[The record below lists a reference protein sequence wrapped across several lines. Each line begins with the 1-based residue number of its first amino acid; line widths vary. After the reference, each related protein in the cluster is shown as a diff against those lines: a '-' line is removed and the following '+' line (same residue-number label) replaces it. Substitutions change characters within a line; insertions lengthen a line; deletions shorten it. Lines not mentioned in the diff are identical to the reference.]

1 VSARVELAG
10 GPYSAELLP
19 ELGMAGCSLTHDGV
33 ELVALDGGL
42 DRLRAGGATGIPLL
56 APWANRL
63 SRRRF
68 EVAGVA
74 VDLEGVPL
82 HDDGHGLPIHGTMI
96 GERRWTVVEAEPA
109 GVRARFAYEAP
120 ELLRAFPFPHVLEL
134 DVSVGPDGLRVETTL
149 TAGEER
155 PVPVAF
161 GWHPYFR
168 LPGPVEDWRLE
179 LPGCTPLELDSRGIP
194 TGHTAS
200 NAGGTV
206 RLRERAWD
214 DLFALEGPS
223 SVAVTGGGL
232 RLEVRYGAGY
242 PYAQVFSPAGADFV
256 AIEPMTAA
264 TDALT
269 RDECA
274 QVEPGDTFRAV
285 FEVAVSTVP
294 TEG

>member
-1 VSARVELAG
+1 VSERVELAG
-10 GPYSAELLP
+10 GPYTAEFLP
-19 ELGMAGCSLTHDGV
+19 ELGMAGCSFAREGV

-42 DRLRAGGATGIPLL
+42 ERLRAGRATGIPLL

-74 VDLEGVPL
+74 VDLDGVPL

-96 GERRWTVVEAEPA
+96 GERRWTVVDAEPDR
-109 GVRARFAYEAP
+109 VRARFAYEAP

-134 DVSVGPDGLRVETTL
+134 DVSVGRDGLRVETAL
-149 TAGEER
+149 TAGEQG

-168 LPGPVEDWRLE
+168 LPGSSDGWRLE
-179 LPGCTPLELDSRGIP
+179 LPECAPLELDARGIP
-194 TGHTAS
+194 TGRRAPSTR
-200 NAGGTV
+200 GPVG
-206 RLRERAWD
+206 LRERAWD
-214 DLFALEGPS
+214 DLFALDGPS

-256 AIEPMTAA
+256 AIEPMTAP

-269 RDECA
+269 RAECPL
-274 QVEPGDTFRAV
+274 VEPGETFRAV
-285 FEVAVSTVP
+285 FEVVVSIS
-294 TEG
+294 

>member
-1 VSARVELAG
+1 VSTRVELAA
-10 GPYSAELLP
+10 GPYTAEFVP
-19 ELGMAGCSLTHDGV
+19 ELGMAGCSLTHDGF

-42 DRLRAGGATGIPLL
+42 ERLRAGGATGIPLL

-68 EVAGVA
+68 DVAGVA

-96 GERRWTVVEAEPA
+96 GERRWAVVDAEPDR
-109 GVRARFAYEAP
+109 VRARFDYDTP
-120 ELLRAFPFPHVLEL
+120 ELLLAFPFPHVLEL
-134 DVSVGPDGLRVETTL
+134 DVSVGRDGLRVETAL
-149 TAGEER
+149 TAGQEG

-168 LPGPVEDWRLE
+168 LPGSAGDWRLE
-179 LPGCTPLELDSRGIP
+179 LPECTPLELDPRGIP
-194 TGHTAS
+194 TGHSAQD
-200 NAGGTV
+200 ARGTV

-214 DLFALEGPS
+214 DLFALDGPS
-223 SVAVTGGGL
+223 SVAVTGGEL

-269 RDECA
+269 RDECPL
-274 QVEPGDTFRAV
+274 VEPGETCRAV
-285 FEVAVSTVP
+285 FEVAVTIS
-294 TEG
+294 